1 MTKTEIKHKL
11 TTSFQI
17 QTNKYFIQNFNHP
30 NPREMKKNF
39 LTLLLLIFSVSSFA
53 QVVVS
58 GKVVDADV
66 QQALPGANVTVK
78 GKVDKGTITDA
89 NGKFSIRM
97 DANASASAIEVSF
110 IGYEPIKIKLGAIT
124 QNLTISLVAST
135 EDLNEVQVIGFATER
150 SLQETSASISL
161 LTSKDLSKQNATSLT
176 QSLNNLPGIRI
187 DQSGL
192 DNQRVTIRGIGAN
205 SNLGVRGIKVY
216 FNDIPLTEP
225 DGYTRLEALDFTTI
239 GRVEIIRGPASSLY
253 GTANGG
259 VMNFNSEKAPYGGTS
274 LQVGQLLGS
283 YGLNRTGMIFKHGS
297 DKANIYA
304 SATSQGSDGYRAN
317 NRSDRDNVNFAGQFF
332 LTSKLSINTVFA
344 RIRDNVRYPLALT
357 YDQSRADAS
366 QDALVTAVSTAL
378 PSGRRASFYNAGRDQ
393 TFSRWGVNA
402 KYEISDALKFSASY
416 FGGRNDQTSNSLTGP
431 ATTFTSL
438 GSSEG
443 VRTIFTFKP
452 KMDKFQLAF
461 NAGVEYQ
468 TFTQDGQ
475 NFSVSSV
482 DNSKASSPAASVV
495 NGGSNTLYFVQ
506 AEAELS
512 PKTILTV
519 GTGFISYNY
528 FRTDK
533 LKNNVTSNK
542 DFNNQIAPRIAL
554 NHNFGDALAL
564 RASLSKGF
572 TPPILNEA
580 VFSAT
585 SGDFIPTLDAS
596 TSQQLEIGARGSL
609 FKKRLTYDVA
619 YYNMQIDNEL
629 VTETRD
635 FTPIARNAAKTKR
648 NGFEVALSYEA
659 IKAEDKQ
666 AITLL
671 RYRASFTSQNFKYED
686 YKKETV
692 YNVTTLPAVLISRY
706 GQEGEPVR
714 REGVESQLQANG
726 TYRDVNAIRGVLT
739 EDFSGNFI
747 PGYAPVMFN
756 LGFDVES
763 EMGLYA
769 TANYNFVDKT
779 ELFDGN
785 KAVTLRSALT
795 GQRTVVAGTG
805 TATVPAVPV
814 TVSRTYR
821 DAYSI
826 INLALGYQKTF
837 GNIGLRVY
845 ANVDNLSDTQYSGFV
860 RVNDNNGAY
869 FNPSLPRNFSV
880 GTNLTY
886 SF

>member
-1 MTKTEIKHKL
+1 
-11 TTSFQI
+11 
-17 QTNKYFIQNFNHP
+17 
-30 NPREMKKNF
+30 MKKNF

-66 QQALPGANVTVK
+66 QQTLPGATVTVK
-78 GKVDKGTITDA
+78 GKVDKGTITDG

-97 DANASASAIEVSF
+97 DANADAIEVSF

-124 QNLTISLVAST
+124 QNLTISLVPST

-161 LTSKDLSKQNATSLT
+161 LTAKDLSKTNATSLA

-225 DGYTRLEALDFTTI
+225 DGYTRMEALDFTTI

-259 VMNFNSEKAPYGGTS
+259 VMNFSSEKAPYGGTS
-274 LQVGQLLGS
+274 LQVGGLLGS
-283 YGLNRTGMIFKHGS
+283 YGLNRTAIIFKHGS
-297 DKANIYA
+297 EKANIYA
-304 SATSQGSDGYRAN
+304 SSTSQGSDGYRAN

-332 LTSKLSINTVFA
+332 LTPKFSINTVFA
-344 RIRDNVRYPLALT
+344 RLHDNVRYPLALT
-357 YDQSRADAS
+357 YDQTKADPS
-366 QDALVTAVSTAL
+366 QDALVSAVSATL
-378 PSGRRASFYNAGRDQ
+378 PNGRRSSFYSAGRDQ
-393 TFSRWGVNA
+393 TWTRWGINT
-402 KYEISDALKFSASY
+402 KYEISDALKVSASY
-416 FGGRNDQTSNSLTGP
+416 FGGRNDQISNSLTGP

-438 GSSEG
+438 GTSEG
-443 VRTIFTFKP
+443 LRAILTFKP
-452 KMDKFQLAF
+452 KMEKLKTSF

-482 DNSKASSPAASVV
+482 DNSKAAAPAASVL
-495 NGGSNTLYFVQ
+495 NGGANTLYFLQ
-506 AEAELS
+506 ADVELT

-519 GTGFISYNY
+519 GSGFISYNY
-528 FRTDK
+528 TRTDK

-542 DFNNQIAPRIAL
+542 DFNNQVVPRIAL
-554 NHNFGDALAL
+554 NQNFSEALAL

-580 VFSAT
+580 VFAAT

-596 TSQQLEIGARGSL
+596 TSQQIEFGARGSL

-635 FTPIARNAAKTKR
+635 FTPIARNAAKTTR
-648 NGFEVALSYEA
+648 NGIEVSLSYEA

-666 AITLL
+666 EITLL
-671 RYRASFTSQNFKYED
+671 RYRASFTSQNFKYDD
-686 YKKETV
+686 YKKETI
-692 YNVTTLPAVLISRY
+692 YNVTAFPASLITRY

-714 REGVESQLQANG
+714 KEGVESQLQPNG
-726 TYRDVNAIRGVLT
+726 TYKDVNAIRGILT
-739 EDFSGNFI
+739 EDFSGNVI
-747 PGYAPVMFN
+747 PGYAPIMFN

-763 EMGLYA
+763 AMGLYA
-769 TANYNFVDKT
+769 TVNYNFVDKT

-785 KAVTLRSALT
+785 KTLTLRSAAT

-805 TATVPAVPV
+805 TASVPAVPI
-814 TVSRTYR
+814 TVARTYR

-826 INLALGYQKTF
+826 INLAIGYQKTF
-837 GNIGLRVY
+837 NNFGLRIY
-845 ANVDNLSDTQYSGFV
+845 GNVDNLSDTQYSGFV

>member
-1 MTKTEIKHKL
+1 
-11 TTSFQI
+11 
-17 QTNKYFIQNFNHP
+17 
-30 NPREMKKNF
+30 MKKNF

-66 QQALPGANVTVK
+66 QQALPGANITVK
-78 GKVDKGTITDA
+78 GKVDKGTISDA

-97 DANASASAIEVSF
+97 DANADAIEVSF
-110 IGYEPIKIKLGAIT
+110 IGYETIKIKLGAIT
-124 QNLTISLVAST
+124 QNLTVSLVPST

-161 LTSKDLSKQNATSLT
+161 LTAKDLSKQNATSLA
-176 QSLNNLPGIRI
+176 QSLNNLPGVRI

-205 SNLGVRGIKVY
+205 SNLGNRGIKIY

-259 VMNFNSEKAPYGGTS
+259 VMNFSSEKAPYGGTS

-283 YGLNRTGMIFKHGS
+283 YGLNRTGFVFKHGS

-304 SATSQGSDGYRAN
+304 SATSQGSDGYRSN

-357 YDQSRADAS
+357 YDQTKADAS

-393 TFSRWGVNA
+393 TFTRYGVNA
-402 KYEISDALKFSASY
+402 KYEISNALKFSASY
-416 FGGRNDQTSNSLTGP
+416 FGGRNDQISNSLTGP

-443 VRTIFTFKP
+443 VRAIFTLKP

-475 NFSVSSV
+475 NFSVSTA
-482 DNSKASSPAASVV
+482 DNSKAAAPAASVL
-495 NGGSNTLYFVQ
+495 NGGSNTLYFLQ
-506 AEAELS
+506 AEAELT

-519 GTGFISYNY
+519 GAGFISYNY

-542 DFNNQIAPRIAL
+542 DFNNQVAPRIAL

-596 TSQQLEIGARGSL
+596 TSQQIEFGARGSL

-619 YYNMQIDNEL
+619 YYNMKIDNEL

-635 FTPIARNAAKTKR
+635 FTPIARNAAKTNR
-648 NGFEVALSYEA
+648 NGIEVALSYEA

-671 RYRASFTSQNFKYED
+671 RYRASFTSQEFKYED

-692 YNVTTLPAVLISRY
+692 YNVTVFPATLIARY

-714 REGVESQLQANG
+714 REGVESQLQPNG
-726 TYRDVNAIRGVLT
+726 TYKDVNAIRGILT
-739 EDFSGNFI
+739 EDFSGNVI
-747 PGYAPVMFN
+747 PGYAPIMFN

-763 EMGLYA
+763 AMGLYA

-785 KAVTLRSALT
+785 KALTLRSAAT

-814 TVSRTYR
+814 TVARTYR

-826 INLALGYQKTF
+826 INLAIGYQKTI
-837 GNIGLRVY
+837 GNIGFKIY
-845 ANVDNLSDTQYSGFV
+845 GNVDNLSDTQYSGFI

-880 GTNLTY
+880 GTNLSY
-886 SF
+886 NF

>member
-1 MTKTEIKHKL
+1 
-11 TTSFQI
+11 
-17 QTNKYFIQNFNHP
+17 
-30 NPREMKKNF
+30 MKKNF
-39 LTLLLLIFSVSSFA
+39 LTLLIFALSFSSFA

-58 GKVVDADV
+58 GKVIDADV
-66 QQALPGANVTVK
+66 QQALPGANILIK
-78 GKVDKGTITDA
+78 GKVDKGTIADN

-97 DANASASAIEVSF
+97 DANAESIEVSF
-110 IGYEPIKIKLGAIT
+110 IGYETIKVKLGAIT
-124 QNLTISLVAST
+124 QNLTLSLVPST

-150 SLQETSASISL
+150 TLQETSASISF
-161 LTSKDLSKQNATSLT
+161 LTTKDLIKSNATSLT
-176 QSLNNLPGIRI
+176 QTLNNLAGVRI

-259 VMNFNSEKAPYGGTS
+259 VMNFNSEKAAYGGTS
-274 LQVGQLLGS
+274 LQYGGLIGS
-283 YGLNRTGMIFKHGS
+283 YGLNRNGLIFKHGS
-297 DKANIYA
+297 AKANIYA
-304 SATSQGSDGYRAN
+304 SATSQGSDGFRVN

-332 LTSKLSINTVFA
+332 LTDKFSINTVFA
-344 RIRDNVRYPLALT
+344 RLHDNVRYPLALN
-357 YDQSRADAS
+357 YDQSVANPS
-366 QDALVTAVSTAL
+366 QDALVSAVSATL
-378 PSGRRASFYNAGRDQ
+378 PNGRRASFYNAGRDQ
-393 TFSRWGVNA
+393 TFTRWGINA
-402 KYEISDALKFSASY
+402 KYEISDALKASVSY
-416 FGGRNDQTSNSLTGP
+416 FGGKNDQISNSLTGP

-438 GSSEG
+438 GNSEG
-443 VRTIFTFKP
+443 IRGIVTLKP
-452 KMDKFQLAF
+452 KMDKFQVAF

-468 TFTQDGQ
+468 TFTQDGK
-475 NFSVSSV
+475 NYSVTTT
-482 DNSKASSPAASVV
+482 NNTRAANPAASVV
-495 NGGSNTLYFVQ
+495 NGGSNTLYFAQ
-506 AEAELS
+506 ADIELT
-512 PKTILTV
+512 PRTILTGGV
-519 GTGFISYNY
+519 GFISYNY
-528 FRTDK
+528 FRTDR
-533 LKNNVTSNK
+533 LKGNATGNK

-554 NHNFGDALAL
+554 NHNFGDFLAL

-580 VFSAT
+580 VFAAT

-596 TSQQLEIGARGSL
+596 TSQQVELGARGAL

-619 YYNMQIDNEL
+619 YYNMKIDNEL

-635 FTPIARNAAKTKR
+635 FTPIARNAAKTNR
-648 NGFEVALSYEA
+648 NGFEVSLAYDV

-671 RYRASFTSQNFKYED
+671 RYRASFTSQDFKYES

-692 YNVTTLPAVLISRY
+692 YNVTNFPTFLYTRY

-714 REGVESQLQANG
+714 KEGLESQLQADG
-726 TYRDVNAIRGVLT
+726 TYKDVNAIRGVLT
-739 EDFSGNFI
+739 EDFSGNAI
-747 PGYAPVMFN
+747 PGYAPIMFN
-756 LGFDVES
+756 LGFDIES
-763 EMGLYA
+763 AMGLYA
-769 TANYNFVDKT
+769 TVNYNFVDKT

-785 KAVTLRSALT
+785 KSLALRSAAT
-795 GQRTVVAGTG
+795 GQRTLVAGTG
-805 TATVPAVPV
+805 TATVAPVPV

-826 INLALGYQKTF
+826 INLSLGYQKTF
-837 GNIGLRVY
+837 GLIGLRVY

-860 RVNDNNGAY
+860 RVNDDQGRY

-880 GTNLTY
+880 GTNLT
-886 SF
+886 FNF

>member
-1 MTKTEIKHKL
+1 
-11 TTSFQI
+11 
-17 QTNKYFIQNFNHP
+17 
-30 NPREMKKNF
+30 MKKNF

-78 GKVDKGTITDA
+78 GKVDKGTITDG

-97 DANASASAIEVSF
+97 DANADAIEVSF

-124 QNLTISLVAST
+124 QNLTISLVPST

-161 LTSKDLSKQNATSLT
+161 LTAKDLSKSNATSLA

-225 DGYTRLEALDFTTI
+225 DGYTRMEALDFTTI

-259 VMNFNSEKAPYGGTS
+259 VMNFSSEKAPYGGTS
-274 LQVGQLLGS
+274 IQYGGLLGS
-283 YGLNRTGMIFKHGS
+283 YGLNRSGFVIKHGS
-297 DKANIYA
+297 EKANIYA
-304 SATSQGSDGYRAN
+304 SSTAQGSDGYRAS

-332 LTSKLSINTVFA
+332 LTPKFSINTVFA
-344 RIRDNVRYPLALT
+344 RLHDNVRYPLALT
-357 YDQSRADAS
+357 YDATKLDPS
-366 QDALVTAVSTAL
+366 QDAIVSA
-378 PSGRRASFYNAGRDQ
+378 GKRASAFNTGRDQ
-393 TFSRWGVNA
+393 TWTRWGVNV
-402 KYEISDALKFSASY
+402 KYELSDALKVSASY
-416 FGGRNDQTSNSLTGP
+416 FGGRNDQVSNSLTGP

-438 GSSEG
+438 GTSEG
-443 VRTIFTFKP
+443 LRAILTFRP
-452 KMDKFQLAF
+452 RMEKFKTSF
-461 NAGVEYQ
+461 NVGTEYQ

-475 NFSVSSV
+475 NFSVTSNA
-482 DNSKASSPAASVV
+482 DYTITKAAAPAASVV
-495 NGGSNTLYFVQ
+495 NGGANTLYFVQ
-506 AEAELS
+506 ADVELT
-512 PKTILTV
+512 PKTILTI
-519 GTGFISYNY
+519 GSGFISYNY
-528 FRTDK
+528 SRTDK

-542 DFNNQIAPRIAL
+542 DFNNQIVPRIAL
-554 NHNFGDALAL
+554 NQNFSDALAL

-596 TSQQLEIGARGSL
+596 TSQQIEFGARGSL

-635 FTPIARNAAKTKR
+635 FTPIARNAAKTNR
-648 NGFEVALSYEA
+648 NGVEVSLSYEA

-671 RYRASFTSQNFKYED
+671 RYRASFTSQDFKYD
-686 YKKETV
+686 SYKKETV
-692 YNVTTLPAVLISRY
+692 YNVSAFPATLIARY

-714 REGVESQLQANG
+714 KEGIESQLQPNG
-726 TYRDVNAIRGVLT
+726 TYKDVNAIRGILT
-739 EDFSGNFI
+739 EDFSGNVI
-747 PGYAPVMFN
+747 PGYAPIMFN

-763 EMGLYA
+763 AMGLYA
-769 TANYNFVDKT
+769 TVNYNFVDKT

-785 KAVTLRSALT
+785 KALTLRSAAT

-805 TATVPAVPV
+805 TALVPAVPI

-826 INLALGYQKTF
+826 INLAVGYVKTF
-837 GNIGLRVY
+837 GNVGVRLY
-845 ANVDNLSDTQYSGFV
+845 ANVDNFSDTQYSGFV

-880 GTNLTY
+880 GTNLTL

>member
-1 MTKTEIKHKL
+1 
-11 TTSFQI
+11 
-17 QTNKYFIQNFNHP
+17 
-30 NPREMKKNF
+30 MKKNF
-39 LTLLLLIFSVSSFA
+39 LTIFLLIFSVFSYA

-66 QQALPGANVTVK
+66 QQTLPGANVTVK
-78 GKVDKGTITDA
+78 GKIDKATITDG

-97 DANASASAIEVSF
+97 DANADAIEVSF

-124 QNLTISLVAST
+124 QNLTISLVPST

-161 LTSKDLSKQNATSLT
+161 LTAKDLSKSNATSLT
-176 QSLNNLPGIRI
+176 QSLNNLPGIII

-259 VMNFNSEKAPYGGTS
+259 VMNFTSQKAPYGGTS
-274 LQVGQLLGS
+274 IQYGGLLGS
-283 YGLNRTGMIFKHGS
+283 YGLNRNGFVFKHGS
-297 DKANIYA
+297 EKANIYA
-304 SATSQGSDGYRAN
+304 SVTSQGSDGYRAN
-317 NRSDRDNVNFAGQFF
+317 NRSDRDNINFAGQFF

-344 RIRDNVRYPLALT
+344 RLHDNVRYPLALT
-357 YDQSRADAS
+357 YLQAQADAS
-366 QDALVTAVSTAL
+366 QDALVSPVSSTL
-378 PSGRRASFYNAGRDQ
+378 PNGRRSSFYSAGRDQ
-393 TFSRWGVNA
+393 TFTRWGVNA
-402 KYEISDALKFSASY
+402 KYEVTDALKFSASY
-416 FGGRNDQTSNSLTGP
+416 FGGRNDQISNSLTGP
-431 ATTFTSL
+431 ATTFTSF

-443 VRTIFTFKP
+443 VRAIFTLRP
-452 KMDKFQLAF
+452 KMDKFKTSF

-475 NFSVSSV
+475 NFLVNST
-482 DNSKASSPAASVV
+482 DNSKSAAPSASVI
-495 NGGSNTLYFVQ
+495 NGGANTLYFLQ
-506 AEAELS
+506 ADVELT
-512 PKTILTV
+512 PKTILTF
-519 GTGFISYNY
+519 GSGFISYNY

-533 LKNNVTSNK
+533 LKGNATANK
-542 DFNNQIAPRIAL
+542 DFNNQIVPRIAL
-554 NHNFGDALAL
+554 NQNFSDALAL
-564 RASLSKGF
+564 RVSLSRGF

-596 TSQQLEIGARGSL
+596 ASQQIEFGARGSL

-635 FTPIARNAAKTKR
+635 FTPIARNAAKTNR
-648 NGFEVALSYEA
+648 NGIEVALSYEA

-686 YKKETV
+686 YKKETI
-692 YNVTTLPAVLISRY
+692 YNVTVFPAVLYARY

-714 REGVESQLQANG
+714 REGIESQLQANG
-726 TYRDVNAIRGVLT
+726 TYREVNAIRGVLT
-739 EDFSGNFI
+739 EDFSGNVI
-747 PGYAPVMFN
+747 PGYAPIMFN

-763 EMGLYA
+763 EIGLYA
-769 TANYNFVDKT
+769 TANYNFVDRT

-785 KAVTLRSALT
+785 KPVNLRSAVT
-795 GQRTVVAGTG
+795 GQKVLVAGTG
-805 TATVPAVPV
+805 TPTVPGVGQ

-837 GNIGLRVY
+837 GNVGLRVY

-860 RVNDNNGAY
+860 RVNDNNGIY

-880 GTNLTY
+880 GTNLTL

>member
-1 MTKTEIKHKL
+1 
-11 TTSFQI
+11 
-17 QTNKYFIQNFNHP
+17 
-30 NPREMKKNF
+30 MKKNF

-78 GKVDKGTITDA
+78 GKVDKGTITDG

-97 DANASASAIEVSF
+97 DANADAIEVSF

-124 QNLTISLVAST
+124 QNLTISLVPST

-161 LTSKDLSKQNATSLT
+161 LTAKDLSKSNATSLA

-225 DGYTRLEALDFTTI
+225 DGYTRMEALDFTTI

-259 VMNFNSEKAPYGGTS
+259 VMNFSSEKAPYGGTS
-274 LQVGQLLGS
+274 IQYGGLLGS
-283 YGLNRTGMIFKHGS
+283 YGLNRSGFVLKHGS
-297 DKANIYA
+297 EKANIYA
-304 SATSQGSDGYRAN
+304 SSTSQGSDGYRAS

-332 LTSKLSINTVFA
+332 LTPKFSINTVFA
-344 RIRDNVRYPLALT
+344 RLHDNVRYPLALT
-357 YDQSRADAS
+357 YDATKLDPS
-366 QDALVTAVSTAL
+366 QDAIVSA
-378 PSGRRASFYNAGRDQ
+378 GKRASAFNTGRDQ
-393 TFSRWGVNA
+393 TWTRWGVNV
-402 KYEISDALKFSASY
+402 KYELSDALKVSASY
-416 FGGRNDQTSNSLTGP
+416 FGGRNDQVSNSLTGP

-438 GSSEG
+438 GTSEG
-443 VRTIFTFKP
+443 LRAILTFRP
-452 KMDKFQLAF
+452 RMEKFKTSF
-461 NAGVEYQ
+461 NIGTEYQ
-468 TFTQDGQ
+468 SFTQDGQ
-475 NFSVSSV
+475 NFSVTSNA
-482 DNSKASSPAASVV
+482 DYTITKAAAPAASVV
-495 NGGSNTLYFVQ
+495 NGGANTLYFVQ
-506 AEAELS
+506 ADVELT
-512 PKTILTV
+512 PKTILTI
-519 GTGFISYNY
+519 GSGFISYNY
-528 FRTDK
+528 SRTDK

-542 DFNNQIAPRIAL
+542 DFNNQIVPRIAL
-554 NHNFGDALAL
+554 NQNFSDALAL

-596 TSQQLEIGARGSL
+596 TSQQIEFGARGSL

-635 FTPIARNAAKTKR
+635 FTPIARNAAKTNR
-648 NGFEVALSYEA
+648 NGVEVSLSYEA

-671 RYRASFTSQNFKYED
+671 RYRASFTSQDFKYD
-686 YKKETV
+686 SYKKETV
-692 YNVTTLPAVLISRY
+692 YNVSAFPATLIARY

-714 REGVESQLQANG
+714 KEGIESQLQPNG
-726 TYRDVNAIRGVLT
+726 TYKDVNAIRGILT
-739 EDFSGNFI
+739 EDFSGNVI
-747 PGYAPVMFN
+747 PGYAPIMFN

-763 EMGLYA
+763 AMGLYA
-769 TANYNFVDKT
+769 TVNYNFVDKT

-785 KAVTLRSALT
+785 KALTLRSAAT

-805 TATVPAVPV
+805 TALVPAVPI

-826 INLALGYQKTF
+826 INLAVGYVKTF
-837 GNIGLRVY
+837 GNVGVRLY
-845 ANVDNLSDTQYSGFV
+845 ANVDNFSDTQYSGFV

-880 GTNLTY
+880 GTNLTL

>member
-1 MTKTEIKHKL
+1 
-11 TTSFQI
+11 
-17 QTNKYFIQNFNHP
+17 
-30 NPREMKKNF
+30 MKKNF
-39 LTLLLLIFSVSSFA
+39 LTIFLLIFSVFSYA

-66 QQALPGANVTVK
+66 QQTLPGANVTVK
-78 GKVDKGTITDA
+78 GKIDKATITDG

-97 DANASASAIEVSF
+97 DANADAIEVSF

-124 QNLTISLVAST
+124 QNLTISLVPST

-161 LTSKDLSKQNATSLT
+161 LTAKDLSKSNATSLT

-259 VMNFNSEKAPYGGTS
+259 VMNFTSQKAPYGGTS
-274 LQVGQLLGS
+274 IQYGGLLGS
-283 YGLNRTGMIFKHGS
+283 YGLNRNGFVFKHGS
-297 DKANIYA
+297 EKANIYA
-304 SATSQGSDGYRAN
+304 SVTSQGSDGYRAN
-317 NRSDRDNVNFAGQFF
+317 NRSDRDNINFAGQFF

-344 RIRDNVRYPLALT
+344 RLHDNVRYPLALT
-357 YDQSRADAS
+357 YLQAQADAS
-366 QDALVTAVSTAL
+366 QDALVSPVSSTL
-378 PSGRRASFYNAGRDQ
+378 PNGRRSSFYSAGRDQ
-393 TFSRWGVNA
+393 TFTRWGVNA
-402 KYEISDALKFSASY
+402 KYEVTDALKFSASY
-416 FGGRNDQTSNSLTGP
+416 FGGRNDQISNSLTGP
-431 ATTFTSL
+431 ATTFTSF

-443 VRTIFTFKP
+443 VRAIFTLRP
-452 KMDKFQLAF
+452 KMDKFKTSF

-475 NFSVSSV
+475 NFLVNST
-482 DNSKASSPAASVV
+482 DNSKSAAPSASVI
-495 NGGSNTLYFVQ
+495 NGGANTLYFLQ
-506 AEAELS
+506 ADVELT
-512 PKTILTV
+512 PKTILTF
-519 GTGFISYNY
+519 GSGFISYNY

-533 LKNNVTSNK
+533 LKGNATANK
-542 DFNNQIAPRIAL
+542 DFNNQIVPRIAL
-554 NHNFGDALAL
+554 NQNFSDALAL
-564 RASLSKGF
+564 RASLSRGF

-596 TSQQLEIGARGSL
+596 ASQQIEFGARGSL

-635 FTPIARNAAKTKR
+635 FTPIARNAAKTNR
-648 NGFEVALSYEA
+648 NGIEVALSYEA

-686 YKKETV
+686 YKKETI
-692 YNVTTLPAVLISRY
+692 YNVTVFPAVLYARY

-714 REGVESQLQANG
+714 REGIESQLQANG
-726 TYRDVNAIRGVLT
+726 TYREVNAIRGVLT
-739 EDFSGNFI
+739 EDFSGNVI
-747 PGYAPVMFN
+747 PGYAPIMFN

-763 EMGLYA
+763 EIGLYA
-769 TANYNFVDKT
+769 TANYNFVDRT

-785 KAVTLRSALT
+785 KPVNLRSAVT
-795 GQRTVVAGTG
+795 GQKVLVAGTG
-805 TATVPAVPV
+805 TPTVPGVGQ

-837 GNIGLRVY
+837 GNVGLRVY

-860 RVNDNNGAY
+860 RVNDNNGIY

-880 GTNLTY
+880 GTNLTL

>member
-1 MTKTEIKHKL
+1 
-11 TTSFQI
+11 
-17 QTNKYFIQNFNHP
+17 
-30 NPREMKKNF
+30 MKKNF

-53 QVVVS
+53 QIVVS

-66 QQALPGANVTVK
+66 QQALPGANIIVK
-78 GKVDKGTITDA
+78 GKVDKGTITDT

-97 DANASASAIEVSF
+97 DANADAIEVSF
-110 IGYEPIKIKLGAIT
+110 IGYEPIKVKLGAIT
-124 QNLTISLVAST
+124 QNLTISLVPST

-259 VMNFNSEKAPYGGTS
+259 VMNFTSEKAPYGGTS
-274 LQVGQLLGS
+274 IQFGGLLGS
-283 YGLNRTGMIFKHGS
+283 YGLNRTGFVFKHGS

-304 SATSQGSDGYRAN
+304 SVTSQGSDGYRAN

-332 LTSKLSINTVFA
+332 LSSKLSINTVFA
-344 RIRDNVRYPLALT
+344 RLRDNVRYPLALT
-357 YDQSRADAS
+357 YLQAQADAS
-366 QDALVTAVSTAL
+366 QDALVSPVSATL
-378 PSGRRASFYNAGRDQ
+378 PNGRRASFYNAGRDQ
-393 TFSRWGVNA
+393 TFTRWGVNA
-402 KYEISDALKFSASY
+402 KYEVTESLKFSASY
-416 FGGRNDQTSNSLTGP
+416 FGGRNDQISNSLTGP
-431 ATTFTSL
+431 ATTFTSI

-443 VRTIFTFKP
+443 VRAIFTFKP
-452 KMDKFQLAF
+452 RMEKLKTSF

-475 NFSVSSV
+475 NFSVSPV
-482 DNSKASSPAASVV
+482 DNSKAATPGASVL
-495 NGGSNTLYFVQ
+495 NGGSNSLYFVQ
-506 AEAELS
+506 AEMELT
-512 PKTILTV
+512 PKTILTL
-519 GTGFISYNY
+519 GSGFISYNY

-533 LKNNVTSNK
+533 LKGNVTGNK

-554 NHNFGDALAL
+554 NHNFGDVLAL

-580 VFSAT
+580 VFAAT

-596 TSQQLEIGARGSL
+596 TSQQIEFGARGSI

-635 FTPIARNAAKTKR
+635 FTPIARNAAKTNR
-648 NGFEVALSYEA
+648 NGFEVALAYEA

-692 YNVTTLPAVLISRY
+692 YNVTAFPPVLYARY
-706 GQEGEPVR
+706 GQDGEPVR
-714 REGVESQLQANG
+714 REGVESQLQPNG

-739 EDFSGNFI
+739 EDFSGNVI
-747 PGYAPVMFN
+747 PGYAPIMFN

-763 EMGLYA
+763 EMGIYA
-769 TANYNFVDKT
+769 TANYNFVDRT

-785 KAVTLRSALT
+785 RPVNLRSAAT
-795 GQRTVVAGTG
+795 GQRVLVAGTG
-805 TATVPAVPV
+805 TPTVPAVGQI
-814 TVSRTYR
+814 VSRTYR

-860 RVNDNNGAY
+860 RVNDNNGNY

-880 GTNLTY
+880 GTNLTLN
-886 SF
+886 F

>member
-1 MTKTEIKHKL
+1 
-11 TTSFQI
+11 
-17 QTNKYFIQNFNHP
+17 
-30 NPREMKKNF
+30 MKKNF

-66 QQALPGANVTVK
+66 QQTLPGANVTVK

-97 DANASASAIEVSF
+97 DANADAVEVSF
-110 IGYEPIKIKLGAIT
+110 IGYETIKVKLGAVT
-124 QNLTISLVAST
+124 QNLTISLVPST

-150 SLQETSASISL
+150 SLQETSASISF
-161 LTSKDLSKQNATSLT
+161 LTSKDLSKSNATSLS

-225 DGYTRLEALDFTTI
+225 DGYTRMEALDFTTI

-259 VMNFNSEKAPYGGTS
+259 VMNFNSERAPYGGTS
-274 LQVGQLLGS
+274 IQYGGLFGS
-283 YGLNRTGMIFKHGS
+283 YGLNRSGLVFKHGS
-297 DKANIYA
+297 EKANIYA
-304 SATSQGSDGYRAN
+304 STTTQGSDGYRAS

-332 LTSKLSINTVFA
+332 LTPKFSINTVFA
-344 RIRDNVRYPLALT
+344 RLHDNVRYPLALT
-357 YDQSRADAS
+357 YDATKLDPS
-366 QDALVTAVSTAL
+366 QDAIVSA
-378 PSGRRASFYNAGRDQ
+378 GKRASAFNTGRDQ
-393 TFSRWGVNA
+393 TWTRWGVNV
-402 KYEISDALKFSASY
+402 KYELSDALKISASY
-416 FGGRNDQTSNSLTGP
+416 FGGRNDQVSNSLTGP

-438 GSSEG
+438 GTSEG
-443 VRTIFTFKP
+443 LRAILSFRP
-452 KMDKFQLAF
+452 KMEKFKTSF
-461 NAGVEYQ
+461 NVGTEYQ
-468 TFTQDGQ
+468 SFTQDGQ
-475 NFSVSSV
+475 NFSVTSNA
-482 DNSKASSPAASVV
+482 DYTITKAAAPAASVV
-495 NGGSNTLYFVQ
+495 NGGANTLYFVQ
-506 AEAELS
+506 ADMEIT
-512 PKTILTV
+512 PKTILTI
-519 GTGFISYNY
+519 GSGFISYNY
-528 FRTDK
+528 TRTDR

-542 DFNNQIAPRIAL
+542 DFNNQVVPRIAL
-554 NHNFGDALAL
+554 NQNFSDAIAL
-564 RASLSKGF
+564 RTSLSKGF

-596 TSQQLEIGARGSL
+596 TSQQIEFGARGSL

-619 YYNMQIDNEL
+619 YYNMLIDNEL

-635 FTPIARNAAKTKR
+635 FTPIARNAARTNR
-648 NGFEVALSYEA
+648 NGIEVSLSYEA

-671 RYRASFTSQNFKYED
+671 RYRASFTSQDFKYD
-686 YKKETV
+686 LYKKETV
-692 YNVTTLPAVLISRY
+692 YNVTAFPATLYARY
-706 GQEGEPVR
+706 GQEGEPVKK
-714 REGVESQLQANG
+714 EGLEPQLQANG
-726 TYRDVNAIRGVLT
+726 KYIDVNAIRGILT
-739 EDFSGNFI
+739 EDFSGNVI
-747 PGYAPVMFN
+747 PGYAPIMFN

-769 TANYNFVDKT
+769 TVNYNFVDKT
-779 ELFDGN
+779 ELYDGN
-785 KAVTLRSALT
+785 KALTLRSAAT

-805 TATVPAVPV
+805 TATVPAVPI

-826 INLALGYQKTF
+826 INLAIGYQKTF
-837 GNIGLRVY
+837 GNFGLRLY
-845 ANVDNLSDTQYSGFV
+845 GNLDNLSDTQYSGFV

-869 FNPSLPRNFSV
+869 FNPSLPRNFSL
-880 GTNLTY
+880 GTNLMF

>member
-1 MTKTEIKHKL
+1 
-11 TTSFQI
+11 
-17 QTNKYFIQNFNHP
+17 
-30 NPREMKKNF
+30 MKKNF
-39 LTLLLLIFSVSSFA
+39 LTIFLLIFSVFSYA

-66 QQALPGANVTVK
+66 QQTLPGANVTVK
-78 GKVDKGTITDA
+78 GKIDKATITDG

-97 DANASASAIEVSF
+97 DANADAIEVSF

-124 QNLTISLVAST
+124 QNLTISLVPST

-161 LTSKDLSKQNATSLT
+161 LTAKDLSKSNATSLT

-259 VMNFNSEKAPYGGTS
+259 VMNFTSQKAPYGGTS
-274 LQVGQLLGS
+274 IQYGGLLGS
-283 YGLNRTGMIFKHGS
+283 YGLNRNGFVFKHGS
-297 DKANIYA
+297 EKANIYA
-304 SATSQGSDGYRAN
+304 SVTSQGSDGYRAN
-317 NRSDRDNVNFAGQFF
+317 NRSDRDNINFAGQFF

-344 RIRDNVRYPLALT
+344 RLHDNVRYPLALT
-357 YDQSRADAS
+357 YLQAQADAS
-366 QDALVTAVSTAL
+366 QDALVSPVSSTL
-378 PSGRRASFYNAGRDQ
+378 PNGRRSSFYSAGRDQ
-393 TFSRWGVNA
+393 TFTRWGVNA
-402 KYEISDALKFSASY
+402 KYEVTDALKFSASY
-416 FGGRNDQTSNSLTGP
+416 FGGRNDQISNSLTGP
-431 ATTFTSL
+431 ATTFTSF

-443 VRTIFTFKP
+443 VRAIFTLRP
-452 KMDKFQLAF
+452 KMDKFKTSF

-475 NFSVSSV
+475 NFLVNST
-482 DNSKASSPAASVV
+482 DNSKSAAPSASVI
-495 NGGSNTLYFVQ
+495 NGGANTLYFLQ
-506 AEAELS
+506 ADVELT
-512 PKTILTV
+512 PKTILTF
-519 GTGFISYNY
+519 GSGFISYNY

-533 LKNNVTSNK
+533 LKGNATANK
-542 DFNNQIAPRIAL
+542 DFNNQIVPRIAL
-554 NHNFGDALAL
+554 NQNFSDALAL
-564 RASLSKGF
+564 RVSLSRGF

-596 TSQQLEIGARGSL
+596 ASQQIEFGARGSL

-635 FTPIARNAAKTKR
+635 FTPIARNAAKTNR
-648 NGFEVALSYEA
+648 NGIEVALSYEA

-686 YKKETV
+686 YKKETI
-692 YNVTTLPAVLISRY
+692 YNVTVFPAVLYARY

-714 REGVESQLQANG
+714 REGIESQLQANG
-726 TYRDVNAIRGVLT
+726 TYREVNAIRGVLT
-739 EDFSGNFI
+739 EDFSGNVI
-747 PGYAPVMFN
+747 PGYAPIMFN

-763 EMGLYA
+763 EIGLYA
-769 TANYNFVDKT
+769 TANYNFVDRT

-785 KAVTLRSALT
+785 KPVNLRSAVT
-795 GQRTVVAGTG
+795 GQKVLVAGTG
-805 TATVPAVPV
+805 TPTVPGVGQ

-837 GNIGLRVY
+837 GNVGLRVY

-860 RVNDNNGAY
+860 RVNDNNGIY

-880 GTNLTY
+880 GTNLTL

>member
-1 MTKTEIKHKL
+1 
-11 TTSFQI
+11 
-17 QTNKYFIQNFNHP
+17 
-30 NPREMKKNF
+30 MKKNF

-78 GKVDKGTITDA
+78 GKVDKGTITDG

-97 DANASASAIEVSF
+97 DANADAIEVSF

-124 QNLTISLVAST
+124 QNLTISLVPST

-161 LTSKDLSKQNATSLT
+161 LTAKDLSKQNATSLA

-205 SNLGVRGIKVY
+205 SNLGNRGIKVY

-259 VMNFNSEKAPYGGTS
+259 VMNFSSEKAAYGGTS
-274 LQVGQLLGS
+274 IQYGGLLGS
-283 YGLNRTGMIFKHGS
+283 YGLNRNGLILKHGS

-304 SATSQGSDGYRAN
+304 STTSQGSDGYRAN

-332 LTSKLSINTVFA
+332 LTPKFSINTVFA
-344 RIRDNVRYPLALT
+344 RLHDNVRYPLALT
-357 YDQSRADAS
+357 YDQVKADPT
-366 QDALVTAVSTAL
+366 QDAIVSA
-378 PSGRRASFYNAGRDQ
+378 GKRASAFNTGRDQ
-393 TFSRWGVNA
+393 TFTRWGINT
-402 KYEISDALKFSASY
+402 KYEISDAFKVSASY
-416 FGGRNDQTSNSLTGP
+416 FGGRNDQISNSLTGP

-438 GSSEG
+438 GTSEG
-443 VRTIFTFKP
+443 VRGIVTFSP
-452 KMDKFQLAF
+452 KMNKLKTSF

-468 TFTQDGQ
+468 TFLQDGV
-475 NFSVSSV
+475 NYSVTSNA
-482 DNSKASSPAASVV
+482 DYTITKAAKPGASVL
-495 NGGSNTLYFVQ
+495 NGGSNTLYFIQ
-506 AEAELS
+506 ADVDLT

-519 GTGFISYNY
+519 GSGFISYNY
-528 FRTDK
+528 YRTDR
-533 LKNNVTSNK
+533 LNGNATSNK
-542 DFNNQIAPRIAL
+542 DFNNQVAPRIAL
-554 NHNFGDALAL
+554 NQNFGDFLAL
-564 RASLSKGF
+564 RASLSNGF

-580 VFSAT
+580 TKSAT
-585 SGDFIPTLDAS
+585 SGEFNPLLEAS
-596 TSQQLEIGARGSL
+596 TSSQIEIGARGAL

-619 YYNMQIDNEL
+619 YYNMQINNEL

-635 FTPIARNAAKTKR
+635 FTPLARNAAKTTR
-648 NGFEVALSYEA
+648 NGLEISLSYDA

-671 RYRASFTSQNFKYED
+671 RYRASFTSQDFKYD
-686 YKKETV
+686 SYKKETV
-692 YNVTTLPAVLISRY
+692 YSLSSPVYAGIAATPGLPASSVALYKDIVARLDAGDGIS
-706 GQEGEPVR
+706 EPKKFTAT
-714 REGVESQLQANG
+714 ESQLQADGSYKNV
-726 TYRDVNAIRGVLT
+726 DVTKGLLT
-739 EDFSGNFI
+739 EDYSGKNI
-747 PGYAPVMFN
+747 PGYAPIMFN
-756 LGFDVES
+756 LGFDIES
-763 EMGLYA
+763 AMGLYA
-769 TANYNFVDKT
+769 TVNYNFVDKT

-785 KAVTLRSALT
+785 TTLFTRSSSSGLRNLA
-795 GQRTVVAGTG
+795 AGYTTLAAMN
-805 TATVPAVPV
+805 TAGASYQS
-814 TVSRTYR
+814 VSRTYR

-826 INLALGYQKTF
+826 INLAIGYQKTF
-837 GNIGLRVY
+837 GNVGLRLY

-880 GTNLTY
+880 GTNLTL

>member
-1 MTKTEIKHKL
+1 
-11 TTSFQI
+11 
-17 QTNKYFIQNFNHP
+17 
-30 NPREMKKNF
+30 MKKNF
-39 LTLLLLIFSVSSFA
+39 LTLLLVIFSVSSFA

-66 QQALPGANVTVK
+66 QQSLPGANVTVK
-78 GKVDKGTITDA
+78 GKVDKGTITDS

-97 DANASASAIEVSF
+97 DANADAIEVSF
-110 IGYEPIKIKLGAIT
+110 IGYEPIKIKLGTIT
-124 QNLTISLVAST
+124 QNLTISLVPST

-161 LTSKDLSKQNATSLT
+161 ITAKDLSKTNATSLA

-225 DGYTRLEALDFTTI
+225 DGYTRMEALDFTTI

-259 VMNFNSEKAPYGGTS
+259 VMNFNSERAPYGGTS
-274 LQVGQLLGS
+274 IQYGGLLGS
-283 YGLNRTGMIFKHGS
+283 YGLSRTGFIFKHGS

-304 SATSQGSDGYRAN
+304 SVTSQGSDGYRRN

-344 RIRDNVRYPLALT
+344 RLHDNVRYPLALT
-357 YDQSRADAS
+357 YEQTLLDPS
-366 QDALVTAVSTAL
+366 QDAPTVTPFVAATAAVPANPTTGAPARPATPGNL
-378 PSGRRASFYNAGRDQ
+378 ARPASFYSAGRDQ
-393 TFSRWGVNA
+393 TWTRWGVNA

-416 FGGRNDQTSNSLTGP
+416 FGGRNDQISNSLTGP
-431 ATTFTSL
+431 GTTFTSI

-443 VRTIFTFKP
+443 VRAIFTLRP
-452 KMDKFQLAF
+452 KMDKLKTSL
-461 NAGVEYQ
+461 NAGIEYQ
-468 TFTQDGQ
+468 SFSQDGQ
-475 NFSVSSV
+475 NFSVTAL
-482 DNSKASSPAASVV
+482 DNVKAASPAASVV
-495 NGGSNTLYFVQ
+495 NGGANTLYFLQ
-506 AEAELS
+506 ADVELT

-519 GTGFISYNY
+519 GSGFISYNY
-528 FRTDK
+528 TRTDK

-542 DFNNQIAPRIAL
+542 DFNNQVVPRIAL
-554 NHNFGDALAL
+554 NQNFSDALAL

-596 TSQQLEIGARGSL
+596 TSQQLEFGARGSL

-635 FTPIARNAAKTKR
+635 FTPIARNAAKTNR
-648 NGFEVALSYEA
+648 NGIEVSLSYEA

-671 RYRASFTSQNFKYED
+671 RYRASFTSQNFKYET

-692 YNVTTLPAVLISRY
+692 YNVTAFPAVLYARY

-714 REGVESQLQANG
+714 VEGIESQLQANG

-739 EDFSGNFI
+739 EDFSGNAI
-747 PGYAPVMFN
+747 PGYAPIMFN

-763 EMGLYA
+763 AMGLYA

-785 KAVTLRSALT
+785 RPVTLRSAAT

-805 TATVPAVPV
+805 TATVPAVPI
-814 TVSRTYR
+814 TVARTYR

-837 GNIGLRVY
+837 GNVGVRVY

-880 GTNLTY
+880 GTNLTL